1 MSVCNSIKSDHQIF
15 HTGSKWWMDLT
26 LKAKKVLAYLNMN
39 TFPVKPQR
47 GPAGQLF
54 LPILA
59 ETQQRRD
66 LVVIT
71 GEQRTGWSCILLE
84 FMLLRIS
91 FIFSNPENS
100 LIIRNKPNMGMHV
113 YVNVCVRVC
122 QLRVLHFF
130 FFGTARIIV
139 WSFIRDH

>member
-1 MSVCNSIKSDHQIF
+1 
-15 HTGSKWWMDLT
+15 MDLT

-71 GEQRTGWSCILLE
+71 GEQRTG
-84 FMLLRIS
+84 
-91 FIFSNPENS
+91 
-100 LIIRNKPNMGMHV
+100 
-113 YVNVCVRVC
+113 
-122 QLRVLHFF
+122 
-130 FFGTARIIV
+130 
-139 WSFIRDH
+139 